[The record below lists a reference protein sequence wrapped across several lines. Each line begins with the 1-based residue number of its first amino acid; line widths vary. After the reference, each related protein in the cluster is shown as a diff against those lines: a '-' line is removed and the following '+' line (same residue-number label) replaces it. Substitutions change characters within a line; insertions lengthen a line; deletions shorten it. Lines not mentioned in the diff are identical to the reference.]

1 MNFDTAK
8 KELITNLINGTDCVG
23 IMPTGAGKSICY
35 QIPAILMDGITLV
48 ISPLISLMKD
58 QVHALLEA
66 GIPAAYINSSLTP
79 AQQYKVIRN
88 AKQYKYKLIYVAP
101 ERLELIFSGICCFHQ
116 YFICQYRRGTLRITV
131 GTRFPSQLFKN
142 SAIHSIYA
150 QTSYY
155 RRLLQ
160 PLLPEK

>member
-1 MNFDTAK
+1 MIEKAYEILKTYFGYSEFRYGQ

-23 IMPTGAGKSICY
+23 
-35 QIPAILMDGITLV
+35 IPAILMDGITLV

-79 AQQYKVIRN
+79 AQQYKVIQN

-101 ERLELIFSGICCFHQ
+101 ERLELDFFQEFAASTNISFVSIDEAHCVSQWGQDFRPS
-116 YFICQYRRGTLRITV
+116 YF
-131 GTRFPSQLFKN
+131 
-142 SAIHSIYA
+142 
-150 QTSYY
+150 
-155 RRLLQ
+155 
-160 PLLPEK
+160 

>member
-1 MNFDTAK
+1 MIEKAYEILKTYFGYSEFRYGQ

-79 AQQYKVIRN
+79 AQQYKVI
-88 AKQYKYKLIYVAP
+88 QMQ
-101 ERLELIFSGICCFHQ
+101 S
-116 YFICQYRRGTLRITV
+116 
-131 GTRFPSQLFKN
+131 
-142 SAIHSIYA
+142 SIN
-150 QTSYY
+150 TN
-155 RRLLQ
+155 
-160 PLLPEK
+160 